1 MVWIIIEATVA
12 MMMMLK
18 PRHQLLPRGDK
29 GRRSLLGASADLLKH
44 HSSSM
49 ALPRNLKN
57 NENFSD
63 PQCNIG
69 VETCTFCPT
78 VAHYSKSQIFV
89 QKFNFDKTLHFSRK
103 SKLSTT
109 KKCKSSTFSRVFHQ
123 SE

>member
-69 VETCTFCPT
+69 VETSIAPFALLT
-78 VAHYSKSQIFV
+78 VFENHRKSLIQHCGRSELR
-89 QKFNFDKTLHFSRK
+89 LHFEW
-103 SKLSTT
+103 T
-109 KKCKSSTFSRVFHQ
+109 KVD
-123 SE
+123 

>member
-69 VETCTFCPT
+69 
-78 VAHYSKSQIFV
+78 AHCSKSSFFV
-89 QKFNFDKTLHFSRK
+89 QKFNFDFPRILSGFLGE
-103 SKLSTT
+103 KLV
-109 KKCKSSTFSRVFHQ
+109 KMLWFWTF
-123 SE
+123 